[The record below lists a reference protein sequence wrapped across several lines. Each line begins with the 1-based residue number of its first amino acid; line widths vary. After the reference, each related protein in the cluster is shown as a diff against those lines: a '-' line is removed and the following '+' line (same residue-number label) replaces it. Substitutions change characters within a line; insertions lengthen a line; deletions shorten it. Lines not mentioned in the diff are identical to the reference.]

1 MKVVFNPEY
10 KRQRGVEVAVGNVYL
25 GRNDMM
31 RVCLAVAP
39 RDAFDRPWSN
49 VLLVTVNV
57 TGQIISGS
65 MQPQAYVQEHMNCV
79 GRVEDMPSMSF
90 IFEGRGD

>member
-10 KRQRGVEVAVGNVYL
+10 KRQRGVDVAVGNVYL

-39 RDAFDRPWSN
+39 RDAFDRPWNN

-65 MQPQAYVQEHMNCV
+65 MQPERYVSDHMNFV
-79 GRVEDMPSMSF
+79 GTVVDMPELAF
-90 IFEGRGD
+90 TFEGRE